1 MVVNLKDITVEV
13 VGPEPPCARCQAT
26 KKVVEKVAQKLAEEG
41 FIVKVERAN
50 IISKNTISKYGV
62 LLPPAVAINGKV
74 KIMGRIPKEE
84 EIEKL
89 IRET

>member
-1 MVVNLKDITVEV
+1 MEDLVVAVF
-13 VGPEPPCARCQAT
+13 GPEPPCARCQAT
-26 KKVVEKVAQKLAEEG
+26 KRTVEKVAKKLAEEG
-41 FIVKVERAN
+41 FNVKVEREN
-50 IISKNTISKYGV
+50 IISKDTISKYGV
-62 LLPPAVAINGKV
+62 LLSPAVAINGKV

>member
-1 MVVNLKDITVEV
+1 MVANLKDIVVEV
-13 VGPEPPCARCQAT
+13 FGPEPPCARCQAT
-26 KKVVEKVAQKLAEEG
+26 RKVAEKVAKKLILDG
-41 FIVKVERAN
+41 FNVKVERAN

-62 LLPPAVAINGKV
+62 LLSPAVAINGKV